1 MRRQWKVL
9 QSLTM
14 RSWAYRMQS
23 RPMPTL
29 RSLAASL
36 PHAVANNVNVLD
48 EGLQRGLKGRHLQ
61 MIAFGGVVGASIWYG
76 TGTAVA
82 SSGPLGALI
91 CFTIIGIDVFFVMQA
106 LGEMSTLLPI
116 PGAFIEMSG
125 RFVDPALA
133 FALGWNYWYLWVCN
147 LANDYNNLSI
157 IFALWSTKVPS
168 YGWILIAWAFY
179 QTVSLMGVVVY
190 GEIEFWLASWKL
202 FCVLGGFLVAI
213 LINTGGV
220 GGEYI
225 GFRYWKT
232 PGPFANGINGFGQTF
247 LLAAVYYCGTE
258 MLALTAAESRNPA
271 RDLPKAIKQTFWRIL
286 IIFIGL
292 VFFAGLLVPS
302 DSDELL
308 SADTKTG
315 KSPWTIALVQ
325 AGWPGAGSLV
335 NVVMLTAQFSSIN
348 SAIYVASR
356 SLVTLAKTGR
366 APKIFGKT
374 TKNGTPVNAILIS
387 NFLGL
392 LALLNITAGAGK
404 VFTYLIDIAGAATFI
419 AWAFIGVTHV
429 RFRKAWVL
437 QGNSVSDL
445 PYKAMLYPYGT
456 YFVVGLNIFLV
467 VISGYGTFIGGFDVV
482 NFVFNY
488 IVLVIF
494 MVLYV
499 FWKVVKK
506 TKWVKLEEMD
516 LQSGRRDYTHLN
528 GDMSGVGEKGKGP
541 WWIEAKRCVVG

>member
-1 MRRQWKVL
+1 ME
-9 QSLTM
+9 S
-14 RSWAYRMQS
+14 
-23 RPMPTL
+23 PTE
-29 RSLAASL
+29 SHDKKMGVSNAVTPDAH
-36 PHAVANNVNVLD
+36 PEVAGGIIAHAVASNGNVLD

-82 SSGPLGALI
+82 SSSPLGALI

-125 RFVDPALA
+125 P
-133 FALGWNYWYLWVCN
+133 
-147 LANDYNNLSI
+147 
-157 IFALWSTKVPS
+157 
-168 YGWILIAWAFY
+168 WAFY

-190 GEIEFWLASWKL
+190 GEIEFFLASWKL

-213 LINTGGV
+213 LIDTRGI

-232 PGPFANGINGFGQTF
+232 PGPFANGINGFAQTF

-315 KSPWTIALVQ
+315 KSPWTIVLGQ

-429 RFRKAWVL
+429 RFRNAWVL
-437 QGNSVSDL
+437 QGNSVSNL
-445 PYKAMLYPYGT
+445 PYKAVLYPYGT

-494 MVLYV
+494 VVLYV

-506 TKWVKLEEMD
+506 TKWVKLVEID

-528 GDMSGVGEKGKGP
+528 VEMSGVEGTGKRP
-541 WWIEAKRCVVG
+541 WWIEAKRWVVG